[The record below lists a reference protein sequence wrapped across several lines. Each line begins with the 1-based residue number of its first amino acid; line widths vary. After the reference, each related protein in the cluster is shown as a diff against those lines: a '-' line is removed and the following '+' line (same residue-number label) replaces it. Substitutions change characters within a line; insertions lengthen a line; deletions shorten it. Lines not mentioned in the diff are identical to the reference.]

1 MGCIVSSEDS
11 KLSIR
16 VLVLGTA
23 GCGKSTFARQ
33 MKILYCEGFSDDEM
47 FNYKT
52 ILVQNLLLGIRDLI
66 NLCAEDESVDLDKHK
81 KLVKYFKRINPY
93 TTQLDDEVLE
103 KVQSIWEDTDI
114 ITVGSKLPK
123 KSEYSE
129 SLNYVLK
136 NLKRISSNDWE
147 PTNEDILHVRQRT
160 TGIVETKFDAGKYNW
175 SLIDVGG
182 QKVERRKWI
191 HSQQNVNAMIYFAS
205 LDEYDVQNEE
215 IGKSGIEESL
225 EVWKETVNSELF
237 ERNFP
242 VILFL
247 NKRDLLDNKLKKTPL
262 KKVYK
267 NYKGKTPEN
276 AVEFIRNMFVESAN
290 IQKERIYTHATC
302 AIDTNQMGVVFNSV
316 MDFIYRERDRK
327 SVV

>member
-1 MGCIVSSEDS
+1 MGCIVSSDD
-11 KLSIR
+11 KKVNIR

-33 MKILYCEGFSDDEM
+33 MKILYCNGFSDDEL

-66 NLCAEDESVDLDKHK
+66 NLYSEDRSVDLDKHK
-81 KLVKYFKRINPY
+81 KLVKFFRRINPY
-93 TTQLDDEVLE
+93 TSQLDDDVLE
-103 KVQSIWEDTDI
+103 KVKSLWKDTDI
-114 ITVGSKLPK
+114 ITSGSKLSK
-123 KSEYSE
+123 KSEYTE
-129 SLNYVLK
+129 SLSYVLK
-136 NLKRISSNDWE
+136 NLDRVAKNDWT

-160 TGIVETKFDAGKYNW
+160 TGIVETHFEAGKNHW
-175 SLIDVGG
+175 TLIDVGG

-191 HSQQNVNAMIYFAS
+191 HSQQNLNAMIYFVS

-215 IGKSGIEESL
+215 VGKSGIEESL
-225 EVWKETVNSELF
+225 EVWKETINSDVS

-247 NKRDLLDNKLKKTPL
+247 NKRDLLDDKLKKIPL

-267 NYKGKTPEN
+267 DYKGKTPDA
-276 AVEFIRNMFVESAN
+276 AVEYIRDLYINSAN
-290 IQKERIYTHATC
+290 IDKDRMYFHATC

-316 MDFIYRERDRK
+316 MDFIYRERLRY
-327 SVV
+327 SGI

>member
-1 MGCIVSSEDS
+1 MGCIVSTDD
-11 KLSIR
+11 KKVNIR

-33 MKILYCEGFSDDEM
+33 MKILYCNGFSDDEI

-66 NLCAEDESVDLDKHK
+66 NLCSEDRSIDLDKHK
-81 KLVKYFKRINPY
+81 KLVKFFRRINPY
-93 TTQLDDEVLE
+93 TSQLDDEVLQ
-103 KVQSIWEDTDI
+103 KVKSLWKDTEI
-114 ITVGSKLPK
+114 ITTGTKLSK
-123 KSEYSE
+123 KSEYTE

-136 NLKRISSNDWE
+136 NLDRIAKGDWT

-160 TGIVETKFDAGKYNW
+160 TGIVETNFEAGKNHW
-175 SLIDVGG
+175 TLIDVGG

-191 HSQQNVNAMIYFAS
+191 HSQQNLNAMIYFVS
-205 LDEYDVQNEE
+205 MDEYDVQNEE
-215 IGKSGIEESL
+215 AGKSGIEESL
-225 EVWKETVNSELF
+225 EVWKETINSDVS

-247 NKRDLLDNKLKKTPL
+247 NKRDLLEEKLKKTPL

-267 NYKGKTPEN
+267 DYKGKTT
-276 AVEFIRNMFVESAN
+276 ESAIEYIKNLFIETAN
-290 IQKERIYTHATC
+290 IDKERIYSHPTC
-302 AIDTNQMGVVFNSV
+302 AIDTNQMSVVFNSV
-316 MDFIYRERDRK
+316 MDFIYRERLRY
-327 SVV
+327 SGI